1 MSLLLEALKKAER
14 DKLDEKELD
23 APVQG
28 NAVGNGA
35 AAKLFSDHTS
45 GKTLELVPENT
56 PSSSDKPKHQTETKS
71 SENRTAAQNIF
82 LAKKDQS
89 SRINIGRAG
98 KWLIF
103 SGILL
108 IVMIGGAYYVWQE
121 TTYVSGVTPQSNEFK
136 LGSVSQISNV
146 PPVSS
151 QAKTINSSEPDNLVK
166 IPVASST
173 INSSEPD
180 DLVKIPVASSE
191 QGDLGKTSIVSRSVI
206 SSDKVDGDKVF
217 ASLSEKNR
225 LSTDIIDTSAS
236 LPSGVVEK
244 SSGLSASEIQES
256 IQNSDSINSYSSK
269 SSIEIKRNPTK
280 NGVSEKL
287 KAAYQAYITGDLEI
301 ARQYYLEE
309 LETNPR
315 NKDVLLGLAAIA
327 TRLQLVNDAQV
338 YYQRILELDPR
349 DSSAIAGM
357 AGLVQVDPNQTE
369 SRLKNLLAQQ
379 PNAAALHFALGNNHV
394 TQLRWAKAQ
403 QSFFRALSIDSN
415 NADYAFNL
423 AVSLD
428 HLKKNE
434 LATKYYREALVLAD
448 KSPVGF
454 KEAQI
459 IERLKEL
466 TKQ

>member
-14 DKLDEKELD
+14 DKLGEKELD
-23 APVQG
+23 ATVQG
-28 NAVGNGA
+28 NVVGKEA
-35 AAKLFSDHTS
+35 TTKLFSDHTS
-45 GKTLELVPENT
+45 GQMLELVPENT
-56 PSSSDKPKHQTETKS
+56 PSSSDIPKQQTETES
-71 SENRTAAQNIF
+71 SQNRTAAQNIF
-82 LAKKDQS
+82 LAKQDQS

-121 TTYVSGVTPQSNEFK
+121 TTYVSGVAPQSNEFT
-136 LGSVSQISNV
+136 LGSVRQTSKV

-151 QAKTINSSEPDNLVK
+151 QAKTITSSEP
-166 IPVASST
+166 
-173 INSSEPD
+173 
-180 DLVKIPVASSE
+180 
-191 QGDLGKTSIVSRSVI
+191 GDLGKTSIVSRSAI
-206 SSDKVDGDKVF
+206 SSDKVDGDKVS
-217 ASLSEKNR
+217 ASLPEKNT
-225 LSTDIIDTSAS
+225 LNTDIIVTSAS
-236 LPSGVVEK
+236 LSSDVVEK

-256 IQNSDSINSYSSK
+256 IQNSAGINSYSSK
-269 SSIEIKRNPTK
+269 NTIEIKRNPTK
-280 NGVSEKL
+280 NGVSEEL

-327 TRLQLVNDAQV
+327 TRLQLVNDAQA
-338 YYQRILELDPR
+338 YYLRILELDPR

-357 AGLVQVDPNQTE
+357 AGLVQADPIQTE

-379 PNAAALHFALGNNHV
+379 PDAAALHFALGNNHV
-394 TQLRWAKAQ
+394 TQLRWAEAQ
-403 QSFFRALSIDSN
+403 QSFFRALSIDPA
-415 NADYAFNL
+415 NADYTFNL

-448 KSPVGF
+448 KGPVGF

-466 TKQ
+466 TK

>member
-14 DKLDEKELD
+14 DKLGEKELD
-23 APVQG
+23 ATVQG
-28 NAVGNGA
+28 NVVGKEA
-35 AAKLFSDHTS
+35 TTKLFSDHTS
-45 GKTLELVPENT
+45 GQMLELVPENT
-56 PSSSDKPKHQTETKS
+56 PSSSDIPKQQTESES
-71 SENRTAAQNIF
+71 SQNRTAAQNIF
-82 LAKKDQS
+82 LAKQDQS

-121 TTYVSGVTPQSNEFK
+121 TTYVSGVAPQSNEFK
-136 LGSVSQISNV
+136 LGSVRQTSKV

-151 QAKTINSSEPDNLVK
+151 QAKTITSSEP
-166 IPVASST
+166 A
-173 INSSEPD
+173 
-180 DLVKIPVASSE
+180 
-191 QGDLGKTSIVSRSVI
+191 DLGKTSIVSRSAI
-206 SSDKVDGDKVF
+206 SSDKVDGDKVS
-217 ASLSEKNR
+217 APLPEKNT
-225 LSTDIIDTSAS
+225 LNTDIIVTSAS
-236 LPSGVVEK
+236 LPSDVVEK

-256 IQNSDSINSYSSK
+256 IQNSAGINSYSSK
-269 SSIEIKRNPTK
+269 NTIEIKRNPTK
-280 NGVSEKL
+280 NGVSEEL

-327 TRLQLVNDAQV
+327 TRLQLVNDAQA
-338 YYQRILELDPR
+338 YYLRILELDPR

-357 AGLVQVDPNQTE
+357 AGLVQADPIQTE

-379 PNAAALHFALGNNHV
+379 PDAAALHFALGNNHV
-394 TQLRWAKAQ
+394 TQLRWAEAQ
-403 QSFFRALSIDSN
+403 QSFFRALSIDPA
-415 NADYAFNL
+415 NADYTFNL

-448 KSPVGF
+448 KGPVGF

-466 TKQ
+466 TK

>member
-14 DKLDEKELD
+14 DKLGEKELD
-23 APVQG
+23 VPVQG
-28 NAVGNGA
+28 NAVGKEA
-35 AAKLFSDHTS
+35 TAKLFSDHTS
-45 GKTLELVPENT
+45 GQTLELVPENT
-56 PSSSDKPKHQTETKS
+56 PSSIDIPKQQTETES
-71 SENRTAAQNIF
+71 SQNRTAAQNIF
-82 LAKKDQS
+82 LATQDQS

-121 TTYVSGVTPQSNEFK
+121 ITYVSGVAPQSNEFK
-136 LGSVSQISNV
+136 LGSVRQTSKV

-151 QAKTINSSEPDNLVK
+151 RAKTITSSEP
-166 IPVASST
+166 
-173 INSSEPD
+173 
-180 DLVKIPVASSE
+180 
-191 QGDLGKTSIVSRSVI
+191 GDLGKTSIVSRSAI
-206 SSDKVDGDKVF
+206 SSDKVDGDKVS
-217 ASLSEKNR
+217 ASLPEKNT
-225 LSTDIIDTSAS
+225 LNTDIIVTSAS
-236 LPSGVVEK
+236 LPSDVVEK
-244 SSGLSASEIQES
+244 SYELSASEIQEG
-256 IQNSDSINSYSSK
+256 IQNSAGINSYSSK
-269 SSIEIKRNPTK
+269 NPIEIKRNPTK
-280 NGVSEKL
+280 NGVSEEL

-327 TRLQLVNDAQV
+327 TRLQLVNDAQA
-338 YYQRILELDPR
+338 YYLRILELDPR

-357 AGLVQVDPNQTE
+357 AGLVQADPIQTE

-379 PNAAALHFALGNNHV
+379 PDAAALHFALGNNHV
-394 TQLRWAKAQ
+394 TQLRWAEAQ
-403 QSFFRALSIDSN
+403 QSFFRALSIDPA
-415 NADYAFNL
+415 NADYTFNL

-448 KSPVGF
+448 KGPVGF

-466 TKQ
+466 TK

>member
-14 DKLDEKELD
+14 DKLGEKELD
-23 APVQG
+23 VPVQG
-28 NAVGNGA
+28 NAVGKEA
-35 AAKLFSDHTS
+35 TAKLFSDHTS
-45 GKTLELVPENT
+45 GQTLELVPENT
-56 PSSSDKPKHQTETKS
+56 PSSIDIPKQQTETES
-71 SENRTAAQNIF
+71 SQNRTAAQNIF
-82 LAKKDQS
+82 LAKQDQS

-121 TTYVSGVTPQSNEFK
+121 TTYVSGVAPQSNEFK
-136 LGSVSQISNV
+136 LGSVRQTSKV
-146 PPVSS
+146 PPAFS
-151 QAKTINSSEPDNLVK
+151 QTKTITSSEP
-166 IPVASST
+166 
-173 INSSEPD
+173 
-180 DLVKIPVASSE
+180 
-191 QGDLGKTSIVSRSVI
+191 GDLGKTSIVSRSAI
-206 SSDKVDGDKVF
+206 SSDKVDGDKVS
-217 ASLSEKNR
+217 ASLPEKNT
-225 LSTDIIDTSAS
+225 LNTDIIDTSAS
-236 LPSGVVEK
+236 LPSDVVEK
-244 SSGLSASEIQES
+244 SSGLSANEIQED
-256 IQNSDSINSYSSK
+256 IQNSAGINSYSSK
-269 SSIEIKRNPTK
+269 NPIEIKRNPTK
-280 NGVSEKL
+280 NGVSEEL

-301 ARQYYLEE
+301 AKQYYLEE

-327 TRLQLVNDAQV
+327 TRLQLVNDAQA
-338 YYQRILELDPR
+338 YYLRILELDPR

-357 AGLVQVDPNQTE
+357 AGLVQADPIQTE
-369 SRLKNLLAQQ
+369 SRLKNLLVQQ
-379 PNAAALHFALGNNHV
+379 PDAAALHFALGNNHV
-394 TQLRWAKAQ
+394 TQLRWAEAQ
-403 QSFFRALSIDSN
+403 QSFFRALSIDPA

-448 KSPVGF
+448 KGPVGF

-466 TKQ
+466 TK

>member
-14 DKLDEKELD
+14 DKLGEKELD
-23 APVQG
+23 ATVQG
-28 NAVGNGA
+28 NVVGKEA
-35 AAKLFSDHTS
+35 TTKLFSDHTS
-45 GKTLELVPENT
+45 GQMLELVPENT
-56 PSSSDKPKHQTETKS
+56 PSSGDISKQQTETES
-71 SENRTAAQNIF
+71 SQNRTAAQNIF
-82 LAKKDQS
+82 LAKQDQS

-121 TTYVSGVTPQSNEFK
+121 TTYVSGVAPQSNEFK
-136 LGSVSQISNV
+136 LGSVRQTSKV

-151 QAKTINSSEPDNLVK
+151 QAKTITSSEP
-166 IPVASST
+166 A
-173 INSSEPD
+173 
-180 DLVKIPVASSE
+180 
-191 QGDLGKTSIVSRSVI
+191 DLGKTSIVSRSAI
-206 SSDKVDGDKVF
+206 SSDKVDGDKVS
-217 ASLSEKNR
+217 APLPEKNT
-225 LSTDIIDTSAS
+225 LNTDIIVTSAS
-236 LPSGVVEK
+236 LPSDVVEK
-244 SSGLSASEIQES
+244 SSGLSASEIQEG
-256 IQNSDSINSYSSK
+256 IQNSAGINSYSSK
-269 SSIEIKRNPTK
+269 NPIEIKRNPTK
-280 NGVSEKL
+280 NGVSEEL

-327 TRLQLVNDAQV
+327 TRLQLVNDAQA
-338 YYQRILELDPR
+338 YYLRILELDPR

-357 AGLVQVDPNQTE
+357 AGLVQADPIQTE

-379 PNAAALHFALGNNHV
+379 PDAAALHFALGNNHV
-394 TQLRWAKAQ
+394 TQLRWAEAQ
-403 QSFFRALSIDSN
+403 QSFFRALSIDPA
-415 NADYAFNL
+415 NADYTFNL

-448 KSPVGF
+448 KGPVGF

-466 TKQ
+466 TK

>member
-14 DKLDEKELD
+14 DKLGEKELD
-23 APVQG
+23 ATVQG
-28 NAVGNGA
+28 NVVGKEA
-35 AAKLFSDHTS
+35 TTKLFSDHTS
-45 GKTLELVPENT
+45 GQMLELVPENT
-56 PSSSDKPKHQTETKS
+56 PSSSDIPKQQTESES
-71 SENRTAAQNIF
+71 SQNRTAAQNIF
-82 LAKKDQS
+82 LAKQDQS

-121 TTYVSGVTPQSNEFK
+121 TTYVSGVAPQSNEFK
-136 LGSVSQISNV
+136 LGSVRKTSKV

-151 QAKTINSSEPDNLVK
+151 QAKTITSSEP
-166 IPVASST
+166 
-173 INSSEPD
+173 
-180 DLVKIPVASSE
+180 
-191 QGDLGKTSIVSRSVI
+191 GDLGKTSIVSRSAI
-206 SSDKVDGDKVF
+206 SSDKVDGDKVS
-217 ASLSEKNR
+217 ASLPEKNT
-225 LSTDIIDTSAS
+225 LNTDIIVTSAS
-236 LPSGVVEK
+236 LSSDVVEK

-256 IQNSDSINSYSSK
+256 IQNSAGINSYSSK
-269 SSIEIKRNPTK
+269 NPIEIKRNPTK
-280 NGVSEKL
+280 NGVSEEL

-327 TRLQLVNDAQV
+327 TRLQLVNDAQA
-338 YYQRILELDPR
+338 YYLRILELDPR

-357 AGLVQVDPNQTE
+357 AGLVQADPIQTE

-379 PNAAALHFALGNNHV
+379 PDAAALHFALGNNHV
-394 TQLRWAKAQ
+394 TQLRWAEAQ
-403 QSFFRALSIDSN
+403 QSFFRALSIDPA
-415 NADYAFNL
+415 NADYTFNL

-448 KSPVGF
+448 KGPVGF

-466 TKQ
+466 TK

>member
-14 DKLDEKELD
+14 DKLGEKELD

-28 NAVGNGA
+28 NAVEKMA
-35 AAKLFSDHTS
+35 TTKLFSDHTS
-45 GKTLELVPENT
+45 GETLELVPENT
-56 PSSSDKPKHQTETKS
+56 PSSSDIPKQQTETES
-71 SENRTAAQNIF
+71 SQNRAAAQNIF
-82 LAKKDQS
+82 LAKQDQS

-121 TTYVSGVTPQSNEFK
+121 TTYVSGVAPQSNEFK
-136 LGSVSQISNV
+136 LGSVRQTSKV
-146 PPVSS
+146 PPASS
-151 QAKTINSSEPDNLVK
+151 QAKTITSPEPD
-166 IPVASST
+166 
-173 INSSEPD
+173 
-180 DLVKIPVASSE
+180 
-191 QGDLGKTSIVSRSVI
+191 DLGKTSIVSRSAI
-206 SSDKVDGDKVF
+206 SSDKVDGDKVA
-217 ASLSEKNR
+217 ASLPEKSTLN
-225 LSTDIIDTSAS
+225 TDIIDTSAS
-236 LPSGVVEK
+236 LSSDVVVK
-244 SSGLSASEIQES
+244 SSGLSANEIQEG
-256 IQNSDSINSYSSK
+256 IQNSAGINSYSSK
-269 SSIEIKRNPTK
+269 NPIEIKRNPTK
-280 NGVSEKL
+280 NGVSEEL

-301 ARQYYLEE
+301 AKQYYLEE

-327 TRLQLVNDAQV
+327 TRLQLVNDAQA
-338 YYQRILELDPR
+338 YYLRILELDPR

-357 AGLVQVDPNQTE
+357 AGLVQADPNQTE
-369 SRLKNLLAQQ
+369 SRLKNILAQQ
-379 PNAAALHFALGNNHV
+379 PDAAALHFALGNNHV
-394 TQLRWAKAQ
+394 TQLRWAEAQ
-403 QSFFRALSIDSN
+403 QSFFRALSIDPA

-448 KSPVGF
+448 KGPVGF

-466 TKQ
+466 TK

>member
-14 DKLDEKELD
+14 DKLGEKELD

-28 NAVGNGA
+28 NAVGKEA

-45 GKTLELVPENT
+45 GQTLELVPENT
-56 PSSSDKPKHQTETKS
+56 PSSSDIPKQQTETES
-71 SENRTAAQNIF
+71 SQNRTAAQNIF
-82 LAKKDQS
+82 LAKQDQS

-121 TTYVSGVTPQSNEFK
+121 TTYVSGVAPQSNEFK
-136 LGSVSQISNV
+136 LGSVRQTSKV

-151 QAKTINSSEPDNLVK
+151 QAKTITSSEP
-166 IPVASST
+166 
-173 INSSEPD
+173 
-180 DLVKIPVASSE
+180 
-191 QGDLGKTSIVSRSVI
+191 GDLGKTSIVSRSAI
-206 SSDKVDGDKVF
+206 SSDKVDGDKVS
-217 ASLSEKNR
+217 ASLPEKNT
-225 LSTDIIDTSAS
+225 LNTDIIDTSAS
-236 LPSGVVEK
+236 LPSDVVEK
-244 SSGLSASEIQES
+244 SSGLSASEIQED
-256 IQNSDSINSYSSK
+256 IQNSAGINSYSSK
-269 SSIEIKRNPTK
+269 NPIEIKRNPTK
-280 NGVSEKL
+280 NGVSEEL

-309 LETNPR
+309 LENNPR

-327 TRLQLVNDAQV
+327 TRLQLVNDAKA
-338 YYQRILELDPR
+338 YYLRILELDPR

-357 AGLVQVDPNQTE
+357 AGLVQADPIQTE
-369 SRLKNLLAQQ
+369 SRLKNLLVQQ
-379 PNAAALHFALGNNHV
+379 PDAAALHFALGNNHV
-394 TQLRWAKAQ
+394 TQLRWAEAQ
-403 QSFFRALSIDSN
+403 QSFFRALSIDPA

-448 KSPVGF
+448 KGPVGF

-466 TKQ
+466 TK

>member
-14 DKLDEKELD
+14 DKLGEKELD
-23 APVQG
+23 ATVQG
-28 NAVGNGA
+28 NAVGKEA
-35 AAKLFSDHTS
+35 TTKLFSDHTS
-45 GKTLELVPENT
+45 GQMLELVPENT
-56 PSSSDKPKHQTETKS
+56 PSSSDISKQQTETES
-71 SENRTAAQNIF
+71 SQNRTAAQNIF
-82 LAKKDQS
+82 LAKQDQS

-121 TTYVSGVTPQSNEFK
+121 TTYVSGVAPQSNEFK
-136 LGSVSQISNV
+136 LGSVRQTSKV
-146 PPVSS
+146 PSVSS
-151 QAKTINSSEPDNLVK
+151 QTKTITSSEPG
-166 IPVASST
+166 
-173 INSSEPD
+173 E
-180 DLVKIPVASSE
+180 
-191 QGDLGKTSIVSRSVI
+191 LGKTSIVSRSAV
-206 SSDKVDGDKVF
+206 SSDKVDGDKVS
-217 ASLSEKNR
+217 ASLPEKNT
-225 LSTDIIDTSAS
+225 LNTDIIVTSAS
-236 LPSGVVEK
+236 LPSDVVEK
-244 SSGLSASEIQES
+244 SYGLSASEIQEG
-256 IQNSDSINSYSSK
+256 IQNSAGINSYSSK
-269 SSIEIKRNPTK
+269 NPIEIKRNPTK
-280 NGVSEKL
+280 NGVSEEL

-327 TRLQLVNDAQV
+327 TRLQLVNDAQA
-338 YYQRILELDPR
+338 YYLRILELDPR

-357 AGLVQVDPNQTE
+357 AGLVQADPIQTE
-369 SRLKNLLAQQ
+369 SRLKNLLARQ
-379 PNAAALHFALGNNHV
+379 PDAAALHFALGNNHV
-394 TQLRWAKAQ
+394 TQLRWAEAQ
-403 QSFFRALSIDSN
+403 QSFFRALSIDPA
-415 NADYAFNL
+415 NADYTFNL

-448 KSPVGF
+448 KGPVGF

-466 TKQ
+466 TK

>member
-14 DKLDEKELD
+14 DKLGEKELD
-23 APVQG
+23 ATVQG
-28 NAVGNGA
+28 NVVGKEA
-35 AAKLFSDHTS
+35 TTKLFSDHTS
-45 GKTLELVPENT
+45 GQMLELVPENT
-56 PSSSDKPKHQTETKS
+56 PSSSDIPKQQTESES
-71 SENRTAAQNIF
+71 SQNRTAAQNIF
-82 LAKKDQS
+82 LAKQDQS

-121 TTYVSGVTPQSNEFK
+121 TTYVSGVAPQSNEFK
-136 LGSVSQISNV
+136 LGSVRQTSKV

-151 QAKTINSSEPDNLVK
+151 QAKTITSSEP
-166 IPVASST
+166 
-173 INSSEPD
+173 
-180 DLVKIPVASSE
+180 
-191 QGDLGKTSIVSRSVI
+191 GDLGKTSIVSRSAI
-206 SSDKVDGDKVF
+206 SSDKVDGDKVS
-217 ASLSEKNR
+217 ASLPEKNT
-225 LSTDIIDTSAS
+225 LNTDIIVTSAS
-236 LPSGVVEK
+236 LSSDVVEK

-256 IQNSDSINSYSSK
+256 IQNSAGINSYSSK
-269 SSIEIKRNPTK
+269 NTIEIKRNPTK
-280 NGVSEKL
+280 NGVSEEL

-327 TRLQLVNDAQV
+327 TRLQLVNDAQA
-338 YYQRILELDPR
+338 YYLRILELDPR

-357 AGLVQVDPNQTE
+357 AGLVQADPIQTE

-379 PNAAALHFALGNNHV
+379 PDAAALHFALGNNHV
-394 TQLRWAKAQ
+394 TQLRWAEAQ
-403 QSFFRALSIDSN
+403 QSFFRALSIDPA
-415 NADYAFNL
+415 NADYTFNL

-448 KSPVGF
+448 KGPVGF

-466 TKQ
+466 TK

>member
-14 DKLDEKELD
+14 DKPGKKELD
-23 APVQG
+23 TPVQG
-28 NAVGNGA
+28 NAVGKEA
-35 AAKLFSDHTS
+35 TAKLFSDHTS
-45 GKTLELVPENT
+45 GQMLELVPENT
-56 PSSSDKPKHQTETKS
+56 PSSSDIPKQQTETES
-71 SENRTAAQNIF
+71 SQNRTAAQNIF
-82 LAKKDQS
+82 LAKQDQS
-89 SRINIGRAG
+89 SRINIGRVG

-121 TTYVSGVTPQSNEFK
+121 TTYVSGVAPQSNEFK
-136 LGSVSQISNV
+136 LGFVRQKSKV

-151 QAKTINSSEPDNLVK
+151 QAKTITSSEP
-166 IPVASST
+166 
-173 INSSEPD
+173 
-180 DLVKIPVASSE
+180 
-191 QGDLGKTSIVSRSVI
+191 GDLGKTSIVSRSVI
-206 SSDKVDGDKVF
+206 SSDKVDGDKVS
-217 ASLSEKNR
+217 ASLPEKNT
-225 LSTDIIDTSAS
+225 LNTDIIVTSAS
-236 LPSGVVEK
+236 LPSDVVEK
-244 SSGLSASEIQES
+244 SSGLSASEIQEG
-256 IQNSDSINSYSSK
+256 IQNSAGINSYSSK
-269 SSIEIKRNPTK
+269 NPIEIKRNQTK
-280 NGVSEKL
+280 NGVSEEL

-301 ARQYYLEE
+301 AKQYYLEE

-327 TRLQLVNDAQV
+327 TRLQLVNDAQA
-338 YYQRILELDPR
+338 YYLRILELDPR

-357 AGLVQVDPNQTE
+357 AGLVQADPIQTE

-379 PNAAALHFALGNNHV
+379 PDAAALHFALGNNHV
-394 TQLRWAKAQ
+394 TQLRWAEAQ
-403 QSFFRALSIDSN
+403 QSFFRALSIDPA
-415 NADYAFNL
+415 NADYTFNL

-448 KSPVGF
+448 KGPVGF

-466 TKQ
+466 TK

>member
-14 DKLDEKELD
+14 DKLGEKELD

-28 NAVGNGA
+28 NAVGKEA
-35 AAKLFSDHTS
+35 TAKLFSDHTS
-45 GKTLELVPENT
+45 GQTLELVPENT
-56 PSSSDKPKHQTETKS
+56 PSSSDIPKQQTETES
-71 SENRTAAQNIF
+71 SQNRTAAQNIF
-82 LAKKDQS
+82 LAKQDQS

-121 TTYVSGVTPQSNEFK
+121 TTYVSGVAPQSNEFK
-136 LGSVSQISNV
+136 LGSVRQTSKV

-151 QAKTINSSEPDNLVK
+151 QAKTITSSEP
-166 IPVASST
+166 
-173 INSSEPD
+173 
-180 DLVKIPVASSE
+180 
-191 QGDLGKTSIVSRSVI
+191 GDLGKTSIVSRSAI
-206 SSDKVDGDKVF
+206 SSDKVDGDKVS
-217 ASLSEKNR
+217 ASLPEKNT
-225 LSTDIIDTSAS
+225 LNTDIIDTSAS
-236 LPSGVVEK
+236 LPSDVVEK
-244 SSGLSASEIQES
+244 SSGLSASEIQED
-256 IQNSDSINSYSSK
+256 IQNSAGINSYSSK
-269 SSIEIKRNPTK
+269 NPIEIKRNPTK
-280 NGVSEKL
+280 NGVSEEL

-301 ARQYYLEE
+301 AKQYYLEE

-327 TRLQLVNDAQV
+327 TRLQLVNDAKV
-338 YYQRILELDPR
+338 YYLRILELDPR

-357 AGLVQVDPNQTE
+357 AGLVQADPIQTE
-369 SRLKNLLAQQ
+369 SRLKNLLVQQ
-379 PNAAALHFALGNNHV
+379 PDAAALHFALGNNHV
-394 TQLRWAKAQ
+394 TQLRWAEAQ
-403 QSFFRALSIDSN
+403 QSFFRALSIDPA

-448 KSPVGF
+448 KGPVGF

-466 TKQ
+466 TK

>member
-14 DKLDEKELD
+14 DKPGKKELD
-23 APVQG
+23 TPVQG
-28 NAVGNGA
+28 NAVGKEA
-35 AAKLFSDHTS
+35 TAKLFSDHTS
-45 GKTLELVPENT
+45 GQMLELVPENT
-56 PSSSDKPKHQTETKS
+56 PSSSDIPKQQTETES
-71 SENRTAAQNIF
+71 SQNRTAAQNIF
-82 LAKKDQS
+82 LAKQDQS
-89 SRINIGRAG
+89 SRINMGRAG

-121 TTYVSGVTPQSNEFK
+121 TTYVSGVAPQSNEFK
-136 LGSVSQISNV
+136 LGSVRQTSKV
-146 PPVSS
+146 PPASS
-151 QAKTINSSEPDNLVK
+151 QAKTI
-166 IPVASST
+166 T
-173 INSSEPD
+173 SSEPD
-180 DLVKIPVASSE
+180 DLVNIPVASSE
-191 QGDLGKTSIVSRSVI
+191 PGDLGKTSIVSRSAI
-206 SSDKVDGDKVF
+206 SSDKVDGDKVSESF
-217 ASLSEKNR
+217 PEKNT
-225 LSTDIIDTSAS
+225 LNTDIIVTSAS
-236 LPSGVVEK
+236 LPSDVVEK

-256 IQNSDSINSYSSK
+256 IQNSAGINSYSSK
-269 SSIEIKRNPTK
+269 NPIEIKRNPTK
-280 NGVSEKL
+280 NGVSEEL

-301 ARQYYLEE
+301 AKQYYLEE

-327 TRLQLVNDAQV
+327 TRLQLVNDAQA
-338 YYQRILELDPR
+338 YYLRILELDPR

-357 AGLVQVDPNQTE
+357 AGLVQADPIQTE

-379 PNAAALHFALGNNHV
+379 PDAAALHFALGNNHV
-394 TQLRWAKAQ
+394 TQLRWAEAQ
-403 QSFFRALSIDSN
+403 QSFFRALSIDSA
-415 NADYAFNL
+415 NADYTFNL

-448 KSPVGF
+448 KGPVGF

-466 TKQ
+466 TK

>member
-14 DKLDEKELD
+14 DKLGEKELD
-23 APVQG
+23 ATVQG
-28 NAVGNGA
+28 NVVGKEA
-35 AAKLFSDHTS
+35 TTKLFSDHTS
-45 GKTLELVPENT
+45 GQMLELVPENT
-56 PSSSDKPKHQTETKS
+56 PSSSDIPKQQTESES
-71 SENRTAAQNIF
+71 SQNRTAAQNIF
-82 LAKKDQS
+82 LAKQDQS

-121 TTYVSGVTPQSNEFK
+121 TTYVSGVAPQSNEFK
-136 LGSVSQISNV
+136 LGSVRKTSKV

-151 QAKTINSSEPDNLVK
+151 QAKTITSSEP
-166 IPVASST
+166 
-173 INSSEPD
+173 
-180 DLVKIPVASSE
+180 
-191 QGDLGKTSIVSRSVI
+191 GDLGKTSIVSRSAI
-206 SSDKVDGDKVF
+206 SSDKVDGDKVS
-217 ASLSEKNR
+217 ASLPEKNT
-225 LSTDIIDTSAS
+225 LNTDIIVTSAS
-236 LPSGVVEK
+236 LPSDVVEK

-256 IQNSDSINSYSSK
+256 IQNSAGINSYSSK
-269 SSIEIKRNPTK
+269 NPIEIKRNPTK
-280 NGVSEKL
+280 NGVSEEL

-327 TRLQLVNDAQV
+327 TRLQLVNDAQA
-338 YYQRILELDPR
+338 YYLRILELDPR

-357 AGLVQVDPNQTE
+357 AGLVQADPIQTE

-379 PNAAALHFALGNNHV
+379 PDAAALHFALGNNHV
-394 TQLRWAKAQ
+394 TQLRWAEAQ
-403 QSFFRALSIDSN
+403 QSFFRALSIDPA
-415 NADYAFNL
+415 NADYTFNL

-448 KSPVGF
+448 KGPVGF
-454 KEAQI
+454 KESQI

-466 TKQ
+466 TK